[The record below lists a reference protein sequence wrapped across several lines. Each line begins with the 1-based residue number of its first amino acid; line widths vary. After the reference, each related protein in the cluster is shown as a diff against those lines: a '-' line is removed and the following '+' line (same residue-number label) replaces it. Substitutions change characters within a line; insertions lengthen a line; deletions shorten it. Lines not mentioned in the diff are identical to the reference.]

1 MINISISKISIIIP
15 VYNERNTITSL
26 IKRVCLTDLSLTK
39 EVIVVDDGSTDDT
52 RELIL
57 EIIKHQTD
65 QNNLIKFFPHEKNMG
80 KGAALRTGLKQ
91 TTGDVVIIQ
100 DADLEYPP
108 EQYPI
113 LIEPIIKDYAD
124 VVYGSRFLGVHR
136 VFMFWHYFGNKILT
150 WITNILYNT
159 MLSDMET
166 GYKIFTKKALENIE
180 IKSNRFNV
188 EPELTAK
195 IFKKKHLRVVEIPI
209 AYYGR
214 TYKEGKKITWRD
226 AIPAIYTL
234 IKYRFMD

>member
-39 EVIVVDDGSTDDT
+39 EIIVVDDGSTDDT

-65 QNNLIKFFPHEKNMG
+65 QNNLIKFFLHEKNMG

-108 EQYPI
+108 EQYPT
-113 LIEPIIKDYAD
+113 LIEPIIKGYAD

-195 IFKKKHLRVVEIPI
+195 IFKKKYLRIVEVPI

-214 TYKEGKKITWRD
+214 TYEEGKKITWRD

>member
-1 MINISISKISIIIP
+1 MNTSVSKISVIIP
-15 VYNERNTITSL
+15 VYNEKNTVMDL
-26 IKRVCLTDLSLTK
+26 IKRVCLVDLPINK
-39 EVIVVDDGSTDDT
+39 EIIVVDDGSTDGT

-65 QNNLIKFFPHEKNMG
+65 QNNIVKFFPHEKNMG
-80 KGAALRTGLKQ
+80 KGAALKTGLKQ
-91 TTGDVVIIQ
+91 VTGDIVIIQ

-108 EQYPI
+108 EQYPA
-113 LIEPIIKDYAD
+113 LIEPILKGYAD

-150 WITNILYNT
+150 WVTNILYNT

-166 GYKIFTKKALENIE
+166 GYKVFKKEALENIV

-195 IFKKKHLRVVEIPI
+195 VFKKKHLRVVETPI
-209 AYYGR
+209 TYYGR
-214 TYKEGKKITWRD
+214 GYAEGKKITWRD
-226 AIPAIYTL
+226 AIPALFTL
-234 IKYRFMD
+234 FKYRFMD